1 MFREDGGEILKNSLL
16 LFMSLAVTLG
26 GVVAAGQEKS
36 ADPHAATVSFSAQSR
51 AYSANEIK
59 VLGVL
64 DDGQSGK
71 LTEFSS
77 TPKYRAFVFEGYG
90 RDQVEVTVTGT
101 NQKAYVAL
109 ADSSL
114 NPIASGLGRLAVAL
128 PYHGPDREAF
138 YILVKS
144 LSTQPAHLTVHLR
157 RMAGSPQPPDAT
169 R

>member
-1 MFREDGGEILKNSLL
+1 MFSEGGGDILRKSLL
-16 LFMSLAVTLG
+16 LLTSVALTLG

-36 ADPHAATVSFSAQSR
+36 ADAQVAPASFSAQSR
-51 AYSANEIK
+51 AYSADEIK

-77 TPKYRAFVFEGYG
+77 TPKYRAFVFEGNG
-90 RDQVEVTVTGT
+90 RDQVEVTVTGAS
-101 NQKAYVAL
+101 QKAYVAL

-128 PYHGPDREAF
+128 PYHGPDTETF
-138 YILVKS
+138 YILVKN
-144 LSTQPAHLTVHLR
+144 LSTQPAHLMVHLKK
-157 RMAGSPQPPDAT
+157 MAAPPQPADAT